1 MRAHALLSPHRTRRG
16 DEDSHD
22 WQIITEAP
30 NSMWAIDAS
39 RIDAVRDGKVRLF
52 ATVEQWNAAFPSGHV
67 TKRGTR
73 FEASRAPSRAVRQ
86 QFGPLSA
93 GAARG
98 LARRHDHGSTFMT
111 DHVQNRVQFRGL
123 SPGHACVAEPESNAV
138 IERLFRT
145 FKEQVVHCRVFE
157 TLRSPRP
164 SERSPPAPTP
174 CGGSRRTAA
183 SARATPAR
191 RVLTP
196 PSAEPQGATMCP
208 DYRVHYTR
216 D

>member
-1 MRAHALLSPHRTRRG
+1 LLSPHRTRRG

-30 NSMWAIDAS
+30 NSMWAIDAT
-39 RIDAVRDGKVRLF
+39 RIAAVRDGKVRLF
-52 ATVEQWNAAFPSGHV
+52 ATVEQWNAAFPAGHV

-93 GAARG
+93 GAASG
-98 LARRHDHGSTFMT
+98 LARRPDHGSAIIA
-111 DHVQNRVQFRGL
+111 DHVQNRVRFRGL
-123 SPGHACVAEPESNAV
+123 SPGHACVAEPESNAI

-145 FKEQVVHCRVFE
+145 FKEQVVHGRVFE

-164 SERSPPAPTP
+164 SARSPPAPTP
-174 CGGSRRTAA
+174 CGRSGRTAA

-191 RVLTP
+191 RVSTP
-196 PSAEPQGATMCP
+196 PSAAPHGATMCP
-208 DYRVHYTR
+208 DDQVRCTR